1 MMELSEDR
9 RICDVADIP
18 EAGTFLFAYRD
29 GFDTE
34 EAILVRFGGD
44 EADEE
49 IAEAD
54 GGDGGDGAVG
64 TEDDGDGGDGAVG
77 TEDVGDG
84 TGMGIACWKNYCQH
98 WTDVRLDKGSGARV
112 RDGELWCNKHA
123 ATFRLGDGVCTH
135 GPCEGAVLD
144 EVDVTVHDGGVYLT
158 DDRYEFEATGPDGDR
173 DLSTGSPGGRIDF
186 TGS

>member
-1 MMELSEDR
+1 MELSEDR

-18 EAGTFLFAYRD
+18 ESGTFLFTYRD

-44 EADEE
+44 DGDERT
-49 IAEAD
+49 AGAD
-54 GGDGGDGAVG
+54 GD
-64 TEDDGDGGDGAVG
+64 DDGDGAGR
-77 TEDVGDG
+77 
-84 TGMGIACWKNYCQH
+84 GIACWKNYCQH

-158 DDRYEFEATGPDGDR
+158 DDRYELEATGPDGDR